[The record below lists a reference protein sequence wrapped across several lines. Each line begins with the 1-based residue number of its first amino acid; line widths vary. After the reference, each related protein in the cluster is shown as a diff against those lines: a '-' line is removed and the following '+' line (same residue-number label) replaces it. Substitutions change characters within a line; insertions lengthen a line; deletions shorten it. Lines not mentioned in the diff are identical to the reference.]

1 MRALPDSRRLTETM
15 LKTCLLQ
22 VQVCCAMQIE
32 YLIRFY
38 WIQRFLNN
46 GAYKSLY
53 FIDNR
58 LIFVIEWQRGRYQ
71 LWQNFAWKFNY
82 HETYS
87 CIWSKTLFPYGNWQP
102 KCLMRHG
109 LSAWIDLSFCIKAKF
124 LARSQIFFQHLGVH
138 SSWKLGLFVLRKVCI
153 RKTPIFYAAIFQ
165 CNLIDVKVNTF
176 PIRCFV
182 TEWVPVIK
190 AGWKKILYNK
200 LSKG

>member
-58 LIFVIEWQRGRYQ
+58 LIFVIEWQGVDISCDIILLENSVIMKHIR
-71 LWQNFAWKFNY
+71 LFELNFI
-82 HETYS
+82 S
-87 CIWSKTLFPYGNWQP
+87 
-102 KCLMRHG
+102 
-109 LSAWIDLSFCIKAKF
+109 
-124 LARSQIFFQHLGVH
+124 
-138 SSWKLGLFVLRKVCI
+138 VC
-153 RKTPIFYAAIFQ
+153 
-165 CNLIDVKVNTF
+165 
-176 PIRCFV
+176 
-182 TEWVPVIK
+182 
-190 AGWKKILYNK
+190 
-200 LSKG
+200 

>member
-1 MRALPDSRRLTETM
+1 MTKFW
-15 LKTCLLQ
+15 LKIQLSWT
-22 VQVCCAMQIE
+22 IFY
-32 YLIRFY
+32 YLN
-38 WIQRFLNN
+38 L
-46 GAYKSLY
+46 
-53 FIDNR
+53 
-58 LIFVIEWQRGRYQ
+58 
-71 LWQNFAWKFNY
+71 
-82 HETYS
+82 
-87 CIWSKTLFPYGNWQP
+87 TLFPCGNWQP
-102 KCLMRHG
+102 KCLKRHG

-190 AGWKKILYNK
+190 AGWKKSCITSFQKVKIQLD
-200 LSKG
+200 LAACSVAF